1 MKSYRFTVR
10 FAGQRITHDLKATN
24 DDEAGKNFI
33 TELKA
38 GNGSWVKEVTP
49 LALWMAPGRM
59 RVKSVTRAPNW
70 ARRSTPPNRLV

>member
-38 GNGSWVKEVTP
+38 GKGKWEKEITYTPGKMFITYEELNGTS
-49 LALWMAPGRM
+49 
-59 RVKSVTRAPNW
+59 N
-70 ARRSTPPNRLV
+70 